1 MELKIIEPIQHYS
14 KEFNSVD
21 EFNLWYSK
29 NKALVDEMTTHKLNK
44 LYHIDGYRITRIKN
58 VLMLKKYDKNK
69 LNVEDLQEQSLTMSN
84 EIENMKNDI
93 SEIKETINKIILFL
107 RPSENTQEKEL
118 I

>member
-14 KEFNSVD
+14 KCFNSSD

-29 NKALVDEMTTHKLNK
+29 NKAMVDELTTHKLNQ

-69 LNVEDLQEQSLTMSN
+69 MCVVD
-84 EIENMKNDI
+84 EIENIKNDI
-93 SEIKETINKIILFL
+93 SEMKETINKIILFL
-107 RPSENTQEKEL
+107 RPNENTL
-118 I
+118 

>member
-29 NKALVDEMTTHKLNK
+29 NKALVDDMTTHKLNK

-69 LNVEDLQEQSLTMSN
+69 LNVED

-107 RPSENTQEKEL
+107 RPSENTHEKEL

>member
-29 NKALVDEMTTHKLNK
+29 NKALVDDMTTHKLNK

-69 LNVEDLQEQSLTMSN
+69 LNVEE

-107 RPSENTQEKEL
+107 KPNENENEL
-118 I
+118 ELV

>member
-14 KEFNSVD
+14 KCFNSPD

-29 NKALVDEMTTHKLNK
+29 NKASVDEMTTHKLNK
-44 LYHIDGYRITRIKN
+44 LYHIEGYRITRIKN
-58 VLMLKKYDKNK
+58 VLMLKKFDKNK
-69 LNVEDLQEQSLTMSN
+69 MNVEE

-107 RPSENTQEKEL
+107 RSSDSHSVAHENTLENEL
-118 I
+118 V

>member
-14 KEFNSVD
+14 KCFNSPD
-21 EFNLWYSK
+21 GFNLLYSK

-69 LNVEDLQEQSLTMSN
+69 MCVVD
-84 EIENMKNDI
+84 EIENIKNDI
-93 SEIKETINKIILFL
+93 SEMKETINKIILIL
-107 RPSENTQEKEL
+107 RPNEEGVAGLSTECNK
-118 I
+118 